1 MTADP
6 GGDVEESDTYSLL
19 VGVQTGIATLEINLQ
34 FKAQNRSG
42 PWSSFAYFKMMLYAT
57 LEVPDIPTHLC
68 LLMFYLQ

>member
-6 GGDVEESDTYSLL
+6 GVDVEESDTYSLL

-42 PWSSFAYFKMMLYAT
+42 P
-57 LEVPDIPTHLC
+57 
-68 LLMFYLQ
+68 